1 MSNLIEKLRIIAA
14 RAPNI
19 DVPIINAAIER
30 IKELEEKLAE
40 YEEDITDW
48 QYSVESQMRRRKEDK

>member
-19 DVPIINAAIER
+19 DVPIINAAIDR

-40 YEEDITDW
+40 YEDDITDW